1 MEVEDRWDV
10 GYSVEPLLDPKYSK
24 RVVITIKNH
33 SPFLKNFKIWTD
45 KIRIDD
51 QLTNLRFRMYF
62 NLTSPIVL
70 NVEKYK
76 KAEIELKIPRLEY
89 RDNDK
94 IEILIEEIG
103 KRETKRIEI
112 NLK

>member
-10 GYSVEPLLDPKYSK
+10 GYTVEPLLDPKYSK

-45 KIRIDD
+45 KIKIED

-62 NLTSPIVL
+62 NLISPIVL
-70 NVEKYK
+70 SIEKYK
-76 KAEIELKIPRLEY
+76 KAEIEVKIPRLEY
-89 RDNDK
+89 KDYDK
-94 IEILIEEIG
+94 IEILVEEIG
-103 KRETKRIEI
+103 KKEIKRIEI